1 MFGPDVGCEYWREHL
16 LPVQLY
22 STQTK
27 EKIMLTTSDQSYT
40 AQSGD
45 TLSLIAEKVYGNEN
59 VSELIYDFNRAAVG
73 DNPEHIEPGMKLV
86 MPLQTNQ
93 DVTNR
98 VIELT
103 NQERSKAGL
112 QALKFERRLTT
123 AALRHSQDMAL
134 QDYFSHKQPN
144 GGTPGDRIKATG
156 YQWSSYAENI
166 AVGMSTPEAV
176 VAGWMNSPGHRANI
190 LNPKLQEIGVGYYFL
205 ADDTGKVDDH
215 HYWTQVFAAP
225 R

>member
-1 MFGPDVGCEYWREHL
+1 
-16 LPVQLY
+16 
-22 STQTK
+22 
-27 EKIMLTTSDQSYT
+27 MLTTSDQSYT

-59 VSELIYDFNRAAVG
+59 VSELIHEFNRDAIG
-73 DNPEHIEPGMKLV
+73 DNSEHIEPGMKLV

-93 DVTNR
+93 NFTNR

-103 NQERSKAGL
+103 NQERRKVGL
-112 QALKFERRLTT
+112 QALKFEMRLTT
-123 AALRHSQDMAL
+123 AAKRHSQDMAL

-144 GGTPGDRIKATG
+144 GGTPGDRITATG

-166 AVGMSTPEAV
+166 AAGMSTPEAV

-190 LNPKLQEIGVGYYFL
+190 LKPELKEIGIGYYFL
-205 ADDTGKVDDH
+205 ADDTGKVNYH
-215 HYWTQVFAAP
+215 HYWTQVFATP

>member
-1 MFGPDVGCEYWREHL
+1 MFCPDVGCEYRLEHL
-16 LPVQLY
+16 LAVQLY
-22 STQTK
+22 STQAK
-27 EKIMLTTSDQSYT
+27 EKIMLTTSNQSYT

-73 DNPEHIEPGMKLV
+73 DNPEHIEPGMKLA

-93 DVTNR
+93 DFTNR
-98 VIELT
+98 VIEFT

-144 GGTPGDRIKATG
+144 GGTPGERITATG

-166 AVGMSTPEAV
+166 AAGMSTPEAV
-176 VAGWMNSPGHRANI
+176 VTGWMNSPGHRANI

-205 ADDTGKVDDH
+205 ADDTGQVNYK